1 LALIY
6 LIFAIILNT
15 FIGIAFKLFEKF
27 GVTNL
32 QALVINY
39 WTCVLTGCIYNGINI
54 LNPSYWQ
61 KPYAL
66 FGLIMGIAFFTVFLA
81 ISQSTLKVGIS
92 TTQVSNKLSLV
103 IPVILA
109 WAIGGDK
116 ISLIKGL
123 GLLLAILA
131 VIIST
136 LNFNKRQ
143 DNQVTDRWSFIL
155 PIYIFLGSGFLDS
168 ATNYI
173 QRKYLVTAT
182 DSNIFIIISFLSAA
196 ILSTMYLVYQM
207 VISHAKFSGKSI
219 IAGVGLGIPNYFSI
233 LMVILS
239 LQAALMQ
246 PSALIPIINI
256 SVVLASSIS
265 AVILF
270 KEGMSKQKKIG
281 LALAILSIFLIL
293 IGDK

>member
-1 LALIY
+1 LAVIY
-6 LIFAIILNT
+6 LFFAIILNT

-39 WTCVLTGCIYNGINI
+39 WTCVLTGCIYTGINI

-61 KPYAL
+61 KPYSL
-66 FGLIMGIAFFTVFLA
+66 FGLIMGVAFFTVFIA
-81 ISQSTLKVGIS
+81 ISQSTLKMGIS

-103 IPVILA
+103 IPVIVA

-116 ISLIKGL
+116 ITIIKGI
-123 GLLLAILA
+123 GLVLAILS

-136 LNFNKRQ
+136 INFTKKESNLA
-143 DNQVTDRWSFIL
+143 TDKWSIIL

-168 ATNYI
+168 ATNFI
-173 QRKYLVTAT
+173 QRKYLITAN

-196 ILSTMYLVYQM
+196 ILSTLYLIYKTFQTASR
-207 VISHAKFSGKSI
+207 ISYKSI
-219 IAGVGLGIPNYFSI
+219 LAGVGLGIPNFSI
-233 LMVILS
+233 LMVIFS

-270 KEGMSKQKKIG
+270 KECMSIQKIAG
-281 LALAILSIFLIL
+281 LSLAVISIILIL